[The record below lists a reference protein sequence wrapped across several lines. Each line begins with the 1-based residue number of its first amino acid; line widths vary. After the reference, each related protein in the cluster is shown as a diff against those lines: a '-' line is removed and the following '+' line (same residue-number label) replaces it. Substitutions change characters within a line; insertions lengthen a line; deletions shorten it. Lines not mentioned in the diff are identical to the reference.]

1 VDVGE
6 SPLIKY
12 TVARCAT
19 HFPLACE
26 AIQVPRQ
33 GFDYPCAGDHMIARQ
48 LVLRIRLILS
58 LFPRP
63 SPIAHSLER
72 VPHPLPHFPSHLIL
86 LYLRMTPEPNATQNR

>member
-1 VDVGE
+1 MDVGE

-26 AIQVPRQ
+26 AIQVPGQ

-48 LVLRIRLILS
+48 LILRIRQYSNL
-58 LFPRP
+58 
-63 SPIAHSLER
+63 
-72 VPHPLPHFPSHLIL
+72 
-86 LYLRMTPEPNATQNR
+86 